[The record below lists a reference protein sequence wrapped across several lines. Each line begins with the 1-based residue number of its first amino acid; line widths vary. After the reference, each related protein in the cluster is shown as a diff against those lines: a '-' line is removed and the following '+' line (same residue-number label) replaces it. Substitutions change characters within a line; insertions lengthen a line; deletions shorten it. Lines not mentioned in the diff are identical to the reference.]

1 MVVAVTN
8 VTPSAL
14 QPTVFVWQEGG
25 WDVARGSI
33 KVGFSI
39 QKWEPQGA
47 AREPRTRQYHGL
59 AEMGIEK
66 FGIARGH
73 FVGLNTRDVDLDRG
87 REDEVWLVHEILNL
101 EVLCV
106 LSLR

>member
-1 MVVAVTN
+1 M
-8 VTPSAL
+8 
-14 QPTVFVWQEGG
+14 
-25 WDVARGSI
+25 ARGSI
-33 KVGFSI
+33 KVGLSI

-47 AREPRTRQYHGL
+47 AREPRTRQQLGQL
-59 AEMGIEK
+59 KWELRNLE
-66 FGIARGH
+66 FARGH

-101 EVLCV
+101 EVFCV